1 NPAWSLSL
9 TALFCSG
16 WLRNS
21 SWIRR
26 WFASQ
31 EARWSCPAGK
41 RMTPLLRY
49 RYRSGGSA
57 SSSGGEEPSTSGRAL
72 TGWKRRRIRGRPSG
86 PLIRSHCAWL
96 TLRFPASDAAMAPGG
111 IEASA
116 SSRPRKHTSLSSSST
131 RRPAWSGPAP
141 WILLLDAEKSSFG
154 PGPHARHV
162 APMSSTNDLTS
173 SSGCPT
179 HMTSSAEWSAQWRC
193 QLAANKSVWLMNLS
207 LLHLRSSTV
216 RHVNALGVIPRRPSC
231 IAIKRAL
238 LPGDAVAQGRNVIQV
253 LGCKPGQVLPGMPGL
268 GGPSD
273 DGQVRR
279 H

>member
-1 NPAWSLSL
+1 D
-9 TALFCSG
+9 ALPIS
-16 WLRNS
+16 
-21 SWIRR
+21 
-26 WFASQ
+26 
-31 EARWSCPAGK
+31 
-41 RMTPLLRY
+41 
-49 RYRSGGSA
+49 
-57 SSSGGEEPSTSGRAL
+57 
-72 TGWKRRRIRGRPSG
+72 
-86 PLIRSHCAWL
+86 
-96 TLRFPASDAAMAPGG
+96 
-111 IEASA
+111 
-116 SSRPRKHTSLSSSST
+116 
-131 RRPAWSGPAP
+131 
-141 WILLLDAEKSSFG
+141 
-154 PGPHARHV
+154 GPHARHV

-279 H
+279 HRRGELQESRQPCELLFRLTAEVVVVEPVHALGVGRE